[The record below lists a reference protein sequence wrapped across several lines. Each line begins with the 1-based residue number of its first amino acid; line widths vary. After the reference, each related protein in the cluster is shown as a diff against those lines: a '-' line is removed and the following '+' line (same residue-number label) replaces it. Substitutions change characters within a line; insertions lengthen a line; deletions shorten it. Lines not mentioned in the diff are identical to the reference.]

1 MKILKIEPTPSPNTM
16 KIVLDYKRDDNK
28 SNTYRDIDNRNPAFI
43 NELLEIEDVKSIF
56 HVMDFIAVD
65 KSPKSDWSS
74 LINQINHVFD
84 DQETADPVLD
94 IDTGEHKVELLTF
107 KQIPYQIK
115 VTSQS
120 GEKRKQLD
128 IRFIDAMLDAQKDD
142 DNVVFLR
149 KWMPFGVRYG
159 EVDDIIASVQEEVE
173 ALFPQQ
179 RLQTLV
185 TEGLALDYEVQPKE
199 LKRFTVEEY
208 LAADWQERYRLL
220 DHFPEPVLDDL
231 PLLEVVMQ
239 DDKPQ
244 LRRLGIVFLG
254 MIGTEAV
261 LPLLHTAMQDNNLT
275 VRRTAGDTLSDL
287 GFKSSL
293 PIMHEALSDKY
304 AIVRWRAAMFIYDE
318 GDESS
323 LPYLEQHVDDPAFE
337 VSLQSRMAKE
347 RIEKGEAAVGSVWKQ
362 MANRN
367 KETK

>member
-1 MKILKIEPTPSPNTM
+1 MKIIKIEPTPSPNTM

-28 SNTYRDIDNRNPAFI
+28 SNTYRVINPSNPSFI
-43 NELLEIEDVKSIF
+43 NDLLRINGVQSIF
-56 HVMDFIAVD
+56 HVMDFIAID
-65 KSPKSDWSS
+65 KTPRSEWET
-74 LINQINHVFD
+74 LINQINQVFSGAD
-84 DQETADPVLD
+84 ETDPVIN

-115 VTSQS
+115 VTSQA
-120 GEKRKQLD
+120 GEKRRQLD
-128 IRFIDAMLDAQKDD
+128 VRFIDAMLDAQKDD

-159 EVDDIIASVQEEVE
+159 EVDDIITSVQEEVE

-199 LKRFTVEEY
+199 LKRFTVEEFR
-208 LAADWQERYRLL
+208 AADWQERYRML

-293 PIMHEALSDKY
+293 PVMHEALSDKH

-323 LPYLEQHVDDPAFE
+323 LPYLEEHIDDPAFE
-337 VSLQSRMAKE
+337 VSLQTRMAKE

-362 MANRN
+362 IANRN